1 MNIKTLARFGGQTIA
16 AVTAVRMFTKARR
29 EGDKL
34 RMLDAVVTALSIAV
48 TVAVVVRELR
58 EATEGKSRLIE
69 LGDE

>member
-1 MNIKTLARFGGQTIA
+1 VNIKTLARFGGQAIA
-16 AVTAVRMFTKARR
+16 AATTVRMFSKARR

-34 RMLDAVVTALSIAV
+34 RMLDAIVTAVSIAL

-58 EATEGKSRLIE
+58 ETAEGKSRLIE